1 MPCEKKWRHIFSY
14 CYSCIER
21 NFSRNNDDFANFV
34 AITKISRQEKKNQ
47 RTQKLHYTALET
59 TTQDTLCYYVIKTIG
74 THFSMA
80 RNICGVRQLDEW
92 IER

>member
-1 MPCEKKWRHIFSY
+1 MMILQILQLSQKFQGKK
-14 CYSCIER
+14 
-21 NFSRNNDDFANFV
+21 
-34 AITKISRQEKKNQ
+34 KKNQ

-59 TTQDTLCYYVIKTIG
+59 TTQDNLCYYVIKTIG

-92 IER
+92 IERQKDRQVDTFNIQE